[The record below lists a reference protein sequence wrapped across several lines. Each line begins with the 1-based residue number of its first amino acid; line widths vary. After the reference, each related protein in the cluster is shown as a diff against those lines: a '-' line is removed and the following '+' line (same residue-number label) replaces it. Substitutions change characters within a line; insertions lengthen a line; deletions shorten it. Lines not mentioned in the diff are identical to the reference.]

1 MARSNFHQLWDAAR
15 YPLNALRVY
24 SIDIRHLANYYVY
37 CMAIRSIPPARKPS
51 SSPYRINVYGV
62 RRQMPHYTRIRTS
75 TLESLL
81 AEAERLESEQV
92 EVVKLLPYDEEL
104 HSLDK
109 LQWVIMQLKIQIALR
124 AKNR

>member
-1 MARSNFHQLWDAAR
+1 MS
-15 YPLNALRVY
+15 
-24 SIDIRHLANYYVY
+24 
-37 CMAIRSIPPARKPS
+37 
-51 SSPYRINVYGV
+51 
-62 RRQMPHYTRIRTS
+62 HYTRMRTS

-104 HSLDK
+104 EKLDK
-109 LQWVIMQLKIQIALR
+109 LQWVIMQLKIQITLR